1 MDVHISIVGETGRGY
16 TNMMKLLLYSL
27 RQNGGAI
34 RDAPV
39 TVSTN
44 ARALSEGDREE
55 IEQFAPVTVRVMPR
69 QHGEHFADKFNA
81 LYAPPED
88 IDVLIYL
95 DCDTVVLNPLDEMIA
110 GIDPETPHFRARRM
124 GAPGARCAGPIEPL
138 IRDHALTGGRTLEDV
153 ADERFPRGV
162 PLFNGGVMVMTQAA
176 REAVRVDASTI
187 AYDLYAERAQRSVR
201 SLPEMLKEIARRA
214 TDRFFPESD
223 RSTYEY
229 WVTEQLGV
237 ALSVIKNRISYDLL
251 DPRFNW
257 VHPERPE
264 EGRLPAIFHYMKGRH
279 DVDREALFDGEWI
292 DRFRQSKSPPRRAL
306 ATLAEAYPHR
316 NRTPTK

>member
-1 MDVHISIVGETGRGY
+1 MDVHISMVGETGRGY

-27 RQNGGAI
+27 RENGGRL

-44 ARALSEGDREE
+44 ARAMSEADQEE

-88 IDVLIYL
+88 VDVLMYL
-95 DCDTVVLNPLDEMIA
+95 DCDTVVLNPLDDMVA
-110 GIDPETPHFRARRM
+110 GIDPETPHFRARKM

-138 IRDHALTGGRTLEDV
+138 IRDHALTGGRTLHDV
-153 ADERFPRGV
+153 ADDRFPRGY
-162 PLFNGGVMVMTQAA
+162 PLFNGGVMVMTQPA
-176 REAVRVDASTI
+176 REALRVDASTI
-187 AYDLYAERAQRSVR
+187 AYELYAERAQRSVR
-201 SLPEMLKEIARRA
+201 SLPEMLKEMGRRVI
-214 TDRFFPESD
+214 DRFFPESD

-229 WVTEQLGV
+229 WVAEQLGV
-237 ALSVIKNRISYDLL
+237 ALSVMKNQIPYELL

-257 VHPERPE
+257 VHPEAPDAARP
-264 EGRLPAIFHYMKGRH
+264 PAIFHYMKGRH

-292 DRFRQSKSPPRRAL
+292 SRFLQSDSPTRRAL
-306 ATLAEAYPHR
+306 AELAQAYPQR
-316 NRTPTK
+316 RRTPVR